1 MVKQTIQI
9 FARVKPTVRKQQ
21 QGIYSIDEDEKLT
34 HSLEI
39 VLPRDLADGFVNN
52 KRESYK
58 FKFQRIFDQ
67 EAKQEII
74 FEIIAKPVAE
84 STLAGYNGTIF
95 AYGQTGSG
103 KTFTI
108 TGGAERYSDRGI
120 IPRTLSYIFEQLQ
133 KDSSKIYTTHISY
146 LEIYNECGY
155 DLLDPRH
162 EASKLEDLPKVTIL
176 EDPDQNIHLKNLSL
190 HQATTE
196 EEALNLLFLGDTNR
210 MIAETPMNQASTRS
224 HCIFTVHL
232 SSKEPG
238 SATVRHAKLHLVDLA
253 GSERVSKTGVGGL
266 LLTEAKYINLS
277 LHYLEQVI
285 IALSEKHRTHIPYRN
300 SMMTSV
306 LRDSLGGNCMT
317 TMIATLSLEKR
328 NIDESISTCR
338 FAQRV
343 ALIKNEAILNEEID
357 PRLMIVRLQKEIE
370 DLKAE
375 LAMATGEQR
384 TEALTEA
391 ELLQLEKLIASYLE
405 DQDPESRLEVG
416 ADMRKIHHCFH
427 HFKKLLND
435 KKTLEN
441 TVSSESTRQA
451 CQEPLRDEEYTKLL
465 GLLKQRD
472 NEINILVNM
481 LKKEKKK
488 TQDALQ
494 NSSLEKSDTRPPQ
507 NSPFIAGSP
516 AVPRTP
522 FSSAP
527 SHTQDLSICRHRSS
541 LLHKKTGMREEMS
554 LGRQEAFEIFKRDH
568 ADSVTIEDNKQVLKQ
583 RFSEAKALGESINE
597 ARSKIGQL
605 KDAINQ
611 RHLQQV
617 ALGISE
623 NTVPAST
630 PDPQEE
636 KLRAQLEEEK
646 GRYKTAFMHL
656 KALKVEIEHLQLLMD
671 KAKVKLQK
679 EFEAWWAE
687 EATSL
692 QVNSPA
698 TNLQDA
704 VKPFPQQDQAQLL
717 SKKSSRDLE
726 VENGAGRL
734 EVCDRNA
741 RRILPSP
748 CPNQQS
754 QEPSGSRVLVQDRP
768 LSSIP
773 LTGDSQTDS
782 DILAFIKAR
791 QSILQK
797 KCLGSN

>member
-21 QGIYSIDEDEKLT
+21 QGVRTIGPGIYSIDEDEKLT

-541 LLHKKTGMREEMS
+541 LLHKKTGGTTTFPVLLIIRDGFPHHTCRLNCAEMKVLMMCWLEWFFQVKYLFS
-554 LGRQEAFEIFKRDH
+554 DFRSELGRMESIVAGTGCGVRWVWAQVETLASEEGKEPL
-568 ADSVTIEDNKQVLKQ
+568 SVTGKQERGPCCGTNVEMLSTVRSQITLTHQYSFYQ
-583 RFSEAKALGESINE
+583 R
-597 ARSKIGQL
+597 
-605 KDAINQ
+605 
-611 RHLQQV
+611 
-617 ALGISE
+617 
-623 NTVPAST
+623 
-630 PDPQEE
+630 
-636 KLRAQLEEEK
+636 
-646 GRYKTAFMHL
+646 
-656 KALKVEIEHLQLLMD
+656 
-671 KAKVKLQK
+671 
-679 EFEAWWAE
+679 
-687 EATSL
+687 
-692 QVNSPA
+692 
-698 TNLQDA
+698 
-704 VKPFPQQDQAQLL
+704 
-717 SKKSSRDLE
+717 
-726 VENGAGRL
+726 
-734 EVCDRNA
+734 
-741 RRILPSP
+741 
-748 CPNQQS
+748 
-754 QEPSGSRVLVQDRP
+754 LV
-768 LSSIP
+768 
-773 LTGDSQTDS
+773 
-782 DILAFIKAR
+782 FF
-791 QSILQK
+791 
-797 KCLGSN
+797 